1 MLDGHVDLR
10 MELDLADA
18 MGSCSTTDAEASVGA
33 PDSGSTTANNRG
45 ASSSSFRGSC
55 TGQAAQSSAL
65 SLACA
70 PIVVKRQWGGRPAL
84 HRRRDGRP
92 GGGRGVRRFGDIGRD
107 CVAADVAADVVSE
120 MMTNIFH
127 KLLGQSAAHA
137 IETHLDADCL
147 SLSLVR
153 PPRRHPRAAS
163 SRREHRSN
171 TGPRRSR
178 RSAPTAPLPPDHRR
192 RPSPSATAR
201 DAERCASPP
210 TAVCARVR

>member
-18 MGSCSTTDAEASVGA
+18 MGSCSTADAEAPADA
-33 PDSGSTTANNRG
+33 PDSSSTTANNWCAG
-45 ASSSSFRGSC
+45 SHSSSR
-55 TGQAAQSSAL
+55 QSSAL

-92 GGGRGVRRFGDIGRD
+92 GGGRGVRRFDDSGRN

-153 PPRRHPRAAS
+153 PPRSHPRPATHTQSAA
-163 SRREHRSN
+163 RAV
-171 TGPRRSR
+171 G
-178 RSAPTAPLPPDHRR
+178 
-192 RPSPSATAR
+192 ATQL
-201 DAERCASPP
+201 
-210 TAVCARVR
+210 